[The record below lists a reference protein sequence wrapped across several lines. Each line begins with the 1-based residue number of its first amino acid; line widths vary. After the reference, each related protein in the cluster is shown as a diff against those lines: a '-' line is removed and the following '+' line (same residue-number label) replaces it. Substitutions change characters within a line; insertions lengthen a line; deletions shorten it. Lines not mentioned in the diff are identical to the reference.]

1 MIKVNGIWLGYGAPE
16 ATTWAEKADQVE
28 ARLDTFSHRWL
39 SLPGK
44 VTVVNRFIVPLLWY
58 GVGFFFDTTGPDP
71 FPITGQRRHALLGS
85 ILRLVTLFRIKE
97 EGGPHVL
104 LNVAPLCYTHIVSFN
119 ARACVPV
126 GLPTAISP
134 DVWRSVCCKSLD
146 SRLRDLAWRIA
157 HGVLITNHFRLVRW
171 RLGDGICPRVGC
183 KAIETMQHLLLEC
196 PFVRLV
202 WDWFH
207 AFVIGVIGCTQ
218 WAISSDFVLY
228 GLLPLCA
235 QPGLG
240 ICCCCLPLS
249 SGDTSGTADAA

>member
-1 MIKVNGIWLGYGAPE
+1 MLAPVCPS
-16 ATTWAEKADQVE
+16 ACRTAN
-28 ARLDTFSHRWL
+28 LSRW
-39 SLPGK
+39 
-44 VTVVNRFIVPLLWY
+44 
-58 GVGFFFDTTGPDP
+58 
-71 FPITGQRRHALLGS
+71 
-85 ILRLVTLFRIKE
+85 
-97 EGGPHVL
+97 
-104 LNVAPLCYTHIVSFN
+104 
-119 ARACVPV
+119 
-126 GLPTAISP
+126 
-134 DVWRSVCCKSLD
+134 WRSVCCKSLD

-228 GLLPLCA
+228 GLLPPVCPTWVRDLLLLFAAVIRRHIWNSRCRLVFDGDVWRA
-235 QPGLG
+235 EDVVPLVQSDIRLRMEADHAR
-240 ICCCCLPLS
+240 LP
-249 SGDTSGTADAA
+249 DTAFRRRWRKPVVYYRDGVPRMKFGVS